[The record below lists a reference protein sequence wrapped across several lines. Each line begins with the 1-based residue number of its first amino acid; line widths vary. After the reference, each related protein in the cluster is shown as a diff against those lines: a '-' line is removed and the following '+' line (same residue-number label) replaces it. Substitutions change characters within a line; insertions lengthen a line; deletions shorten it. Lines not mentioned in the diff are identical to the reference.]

1 MSRRER
7 CMASVGR
14 SALFRHKMKLHFTIL
29 DNVLFAILQSVKRFE
44 QSKGLDTAL
53 YKNYIFTE
61 NMLDLTRF
69 NKIAI

>member
-1 MSRRER
+1 
-7 CMASVGR
+7 
-14 SALFRHKMKLHFTIL
+14 MKLHFTIL

-61 NMLDLTRF
+61 NMLLAGKYSVT
-69 NKIAI
+69 KHELSI